1 MDEENSMRY
10 ILNDRYAF
18 EIKQQKLEMEDIFW
32 HNVDPKT
39 AQIMFKNSVICYF
52 IYRN

>member
-10 ILNDRYAF
+10 IFNDRF
-18 EIKQQKLEMEDIFW
+18 EIKKQKKETEDIFW

-39 AQIMFKNSVICYF
+39 AQIMFKNSVIYYL